1 MYIFSAVEE
10 IDDMNMRKYMIF
22 IIPVLALI
30 LIIYLFFPHMYI
42 KIVTNSVDDLERATI
57 NIYIPPYDYVS
68 PKVIEIDEKS
78 MLDKLYFTIKGTT
91 NTRINRYPRHSV
103 VMGTDQQ
110 YEIQLFYNN
119 GKVDRFGTPANP
131 QLVYRVLKNDD
142 NGYIMGQNND
152 LLEYVLY
159 LANNNQ

>member
-1 MYIFSAVEE
+1 MYIFSVVEG
-10 IDDMNMRKYMIF
+10 IDDMNIRKYMIF
-22 IIPVLALI
+22 IISILVLI

-42 KIVTNSVDDLERATI
+42 KIVTNSVDNLERATI

-68 PKVIEIDEKS
+68 PKIIEIDEKS
-78 MLDKLYFTIKGTT
+78 MLDKLYFTIKDTT

-103 VMGTDQQ
+103 VLGADQQ

-119 GKVDRFGTPANP
+119 GKVDRFGTSENP
-131 QLVYRVLKNDD
+131 RMVYRILENDD
-142 NGYIMGQNND
+142 NGYIIGQNND

-159 LANNNQ
+159 LADNNQ